1 MRESRARGVD
11 LIGEI
16 QTETSMPRFK
26 NRRRER
32 FAWMIA
38 KGMYEGP
45 LLTAGLLRHLSC
57 AGSASKRSWGCAA
70 PGGRQRRRDGA
81 APESLQRRVAVSAF
95 ADSPWCHGEGP
106 RCARTGDRPVR
117 EMGVD
122 AACAATPSYYAE
134 TIAIILLRIFC
145 IADSERIPA
154 SEMKSDSFAVNNL
167 AGRAKLCIWSPPL
180 VKS

>member
-1 MRESRARGVD
+1 MRGSRAREVD

-38 KGMYEGP
+38 KGMYAGP

-57 AGSASKRSWGCAA
+57 AGSASKRSWSCAA

-106 RCARTGDRPVR
+106 REALYLEPATGEVLRFKRNRIWIRVR
-117 EMGVD
+117 V
-122 AACAATPSYYAE
+122 ACDLT
-134 TIAIILLRIFC
+134 
-145 IADSERIPA
+145 
-154 SEMKSDSFAVNNL
+154 
-167 AGRAKLCIWSPPL
+167 
-180 VKS
+180 